1 MWYRSWGQVRISRY
15 RLDSVGSVDR
25 GPWEAVSSNEG
36 HRTQLEV
43 TQMPLSWQLHAF
55 GATLAICTLLG
66 RAGTRC
72 GSTAGVLR
80 VVRERERRDE
90 LESRDEA
97 GGP

>member
-1 MWYRSWGQVRISRY
+1 MLVSFLFHVASGQRRPLGAWGT
-15 RLDSVGSVDR
+15 SV
-25 GPWEAVSSNEG
+25 
-36 HRTQLEV
+36 EV

-55 GATLAICTLLG
+55 
-66 RAGTRC
+66 
-72 GSTAGVLR
+72 LR